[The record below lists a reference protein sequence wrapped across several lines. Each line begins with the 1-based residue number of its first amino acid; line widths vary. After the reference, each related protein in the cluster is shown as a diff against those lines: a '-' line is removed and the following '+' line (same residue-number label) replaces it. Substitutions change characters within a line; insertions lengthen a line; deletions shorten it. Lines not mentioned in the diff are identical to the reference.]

1 MKFNMI
7 FKKVK
12 EFIMKY
18 WLQLIGLTTI
28 IVMVIGIFS
37 VVMADNQEDKIPAD
51 RELEWYS
58 QQIEFYQKNQVNA
71 HNMAEAARAL
81 GYADD
86 HSIIQT
92 AKSEWT
98 NAQAKIEELTL
109 IIDNIKAEE
118 EARLTRWR
126 TEYPVATQVW
136 EYLDNKGYNDYVKAG
151 ILGNMMAEAGGQT
164 LDIKVDA
171 TSPGY
176 YGICQWSLRY
186 NPQMNNTDLITQ
198 LDFLTVSMEQEFNNY
213 GKNYKAGFNYSTFT
227 TMLDEEEA
235 ALAFVKC
242 YERCGSGS
250 YNKRKANA
258 KKALEYYTS

>member
-1 MKFNMI
+1 MI

-12 EFIMKY
+12 ELIMKY
-18 WLQLIGLTTI
+18 WLQLIGLTTFI
-28 IVMVIGIFS
+28 MMIVGIFN
-37 VVMADNQEDKIPAD
+37 VVMANEQENKIPAD

-81 GYADD
+81 GYADN

-92 AKSEWT
+92 AKSEWI
-98 NAQAKIEELTL
+98 NAQVKIEELTL

-126 TEYPVATQVW
+126 TEYPVATEIW

-151 ILGNMMAEAGGQT
+151 ILGNMMTEVGGQT
-164 LDIKVDA
+164 LNIKVNA
-171 TSPGY
+171 YNSSGY
-176 YGICQWSLRY
+176 YGICQWSLKY
-186 NPQMNNTDLITQ
+186 NPQMNNTSLITQ

-213 GKNYKAGFNYSTFT
+213 GKNYKAGFNYSTFI

-235 ALAFVKC
+235 ALAFAKC
-242 YERCGSGS
+242 YERCSSGS
-250 YNKRKANA
+250 YGKRKANA
-258 KKALEYYTS
+258 KKALKYYTS